1 MKKEIGLVLILFVIL
16 TCINSYAARPL
27 STEDTGTVDAG
38 HLEIELGYEFSKMD
52 SKEHT
57 LSFVSTFGILQNLDA
72 SIEAPYLFIKNKNE
86 DDENGFGDLEMGV
99 KLRLLEE
106 KGNIPSL
113 ALKFKIKTDTG
124 DESKRIG
131 SDNVDYQINSILS
144 KNFTKNTL
152 HLNIGYTFIGEIS
165 SDDVFNYSFAL
176 ENPVND
182 KLNLVGELSAET
194 TFEGGFDDNPF
205 EVLLGFNYALPD
217 ISVID
222 AGISIG
228 LSNASPDYKITSG
241 ITIGF

>member
-1 MKKEIGLVLILFVIL
+1 MKKIILILFVVL
-16 TCINSYAARPL
+16 TCSSLYAARPL

-72 SIEAPYLFIKNKNE
+72 SIEIPYLFIKNKNE
-86 DDENGFGDLEMGV
+86 DDENGFGDLEMGI
-99 KLRLLEE
+99 KLRLLKE
-106 KGNIPSL
+106 KGSIPSL

-124 DESKRIG
+124 DESKELG
-131 SDNVDYQINSILS
+131 SDDIDYQINSILS
-144 KNFTKNTL
+144 KNFTKNTTL
-152 HLNIGYTFIGEIS
+152 HLNIGYTFIGESS

-176 ENPVND
+176 ENFVND
-182 KLNLVGELSAET
+182 KLNLVGELSGET

-205 EVLLGFNYALPD
+205 EVLLGFNYALTD

-228 LSNASPDYKITSG
+228 LSDASPDYKITTG